1 MPAFVRFYDLTLPI
15 WAPRLNMVDKQP
27 LDQLRS
33 GDSNDRRTLGL
44 EQTGRCFG
52 IVENSVTSAARLEHS
67 MSSSK
72 KTVICLAL
80 STLLLIGCSGMQ
92 RHQQM
97 CGQDAQ
103 NLKAWDDASEKFK
116 ACNAAWQKERRA
128 STSVFSELAL
138 SPEDPAYFNKMTSKA
153 PVSKAF
159 KDALVKYRPQ
169 QLACRNELMKNI
181 GDDNSAVRLMYKK
194 SFEKLDQGMIDVLD
208 GDLKTMGQV
217 NQAYVAYINE
227 ANTAR
232 EGLHSRMKRA
242 HCVVD

>member
-1 MPAFVRFYDLTLPI
+1 M
-15 WAPRLNMVDKQP
+15 
-27 LDQLRS
+27 S
-33 GDSNDRRTLGL
+33 GG
-44 EQTGRCFG
+44 
-52 IVENSVTSAARLEHS
+52 
-67 MSSSK
+67 K

-80 STLLLIGCSGMQ
+80 STLLLVGCSGMQ

-128 STSVFSELAL
+128 STSVFSELAM
-138 SPEDPAYFNKMTSKA
+138 SPDDPAYFKKMTSKA

-169 QLACRNELMKNI
+169 QLACRQELMKNI
-181 GDDNSAVRLMYKK
+181 GDDNSSVRLMYKK
-194 SFEKLDQGMIDVLD
+194 SFERLDQGMIDVLD

-217 NQAYVAYINE
+217 NQAYVSYINE

-232 EGLHSRMKRA
+232 EGLHSRMKRSYCA
-242 HCVVD
+242 PD